1 MDVVCFT
8 GTLEFN
14 LSKPDGTMRKLM
26 NVSRLELLGYRA
38 STSLR
43 VGLELAYADFLANE
57 PKLGT

>member
-1 MDVVCFT
+1 MTIKELAQTIMDVVCFT

-43 VGLELAYADFLANE
+43 VGLN
-57 PKLGT
+57 